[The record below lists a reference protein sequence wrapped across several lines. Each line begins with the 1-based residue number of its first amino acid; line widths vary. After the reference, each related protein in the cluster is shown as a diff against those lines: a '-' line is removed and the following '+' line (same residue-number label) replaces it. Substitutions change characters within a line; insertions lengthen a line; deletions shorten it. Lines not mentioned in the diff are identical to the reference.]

1 MALESFA
8 FYVSLLRKDFTAYCF
23 ERFQELGITRGQLFV
38 LLCIHKKEECSP
50 KEISAFLHLDAGQ
63 LNRIL
68 TKLLETGFIYQRKNE
83 KDRRANIV
91 CLTEKG
97 KKLVEESRSLF
108 YEWDAKVL
116 SSLEEGS
123 RQNLM
128 EAMKKISM
136 DLHREMEDKNE

>member
-1 MALESFA
+1 MLSKRNI
-8 FYVSLLRKDFTAYCF
+8 L
-23 ERFQELGITRGQLFV
+23 
-38 LLCIHKKEECSP
+38 H
-50 KEISAFLHLDAGQ
+50 FLHLDAGQ

-68 TKLLETGFIYQRKNE
+68 AKLLETGFIYQRKNE

-97 KKLVEESRSLF
+97 ENLVEESRSLF
-108 YEWDAKVL
+108 YAWDEKVL

-136 DLHREMEDKNE
+136 DLHRETEDKNG